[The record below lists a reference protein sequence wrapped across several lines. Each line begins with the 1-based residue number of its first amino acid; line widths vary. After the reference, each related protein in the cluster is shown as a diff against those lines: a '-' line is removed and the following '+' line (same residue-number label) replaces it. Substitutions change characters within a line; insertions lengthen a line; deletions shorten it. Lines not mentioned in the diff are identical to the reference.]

1 MFPTRNLCTM
11 YSSLK
16 EIMLKRILKLLKI
29 QKKYCVKPARLPS
42 RKYVIPLVVIRMCQP
57 LPSYIEHLLS
67 NHLPSRRK
75 SYLGKKILSTRISK
89 VFHVFPMDRKVRM
102 KRNVNP
108 PIMLM
113 LKIFQGQ
120 NFLWLLY
127 KCKQMKILKERR

>member
-1 MFPTRNLCTM
+1 MFDDYVPHSQSVYNVQL
-11 YSSLK
+11 SEGNNVEEDSKALK
-16 EIMLKRILKLLKI
+16 NA
-29 QKKYCVKPARLPS
+29 KKNCVKPARISS
-42 RKYVIPLVVIRMCQP
+42 RKYVIPLVVMKMCQP
-57 LPSYIEHLLS
+57 LPSYIEHLLIK
-67 NHLPSRRK
+67 NLLSRRK

-127 KCKQMKILKERR
+127 KSKQI